1 MSHVIPE
8 SWSVQSAVMGLIVLV
23 GLLAL
28 VLLIWMRNRKA
39 LEQMTLAI
47 EALGEGQPMRRVQ
60 AQMAGASEQLADRIN
75 RAGVDL
81 SSRIAQL
88 KDDRRKLDAVLSAM
102 NEGVL
107 AVDARQ
113 RLLFAN
119 PTAQR
124 MFQIAG
130 NSDGRLVAELVRS
143 PLIQMAV
150 ETTLAGRSAYRAE
163 LTLAGRNPLAS
174 DQERII
180 AVHGTPLPGSPPSG
194 AVFVLHDVT
203 DLRRLERMRQ
213 DFVANASHELKT
225 PLAAIKVN
233 TETLLDWGLH
243 DDSVNVTLLNQINEQ
258 VDRLDNLVQDML
270 RLARLESGQEPF
282 QFELMALGPVVRES
296 IESHEAR
303 ARARNQTL
311 VAEVDDLDDS
321 VRVRAAEEAVR
332 QILDNLIDN
341 AIKYTPEGGSIRVST
356 WANDQRVTISVTD
369 SGSGIPRDDI
379 PRIFERF
386 YRVDKARSRSQGGTG
401 LGLAIVKHL
410 IQSLDGE
417 ISVESIVGT
426 GSTFT
431 VRLPRPP
438 GS

>member
-1 MSHVIPE
+1 MPE
-8 SWSVQSAVMGLIVLV
+8 SLSVQSSVMGLIVLGGV
-23 GLLAL
+23 ASL
-28 VLLIWMRNRKA
+28 VFFLWFQSRKA
-39 LEQMTLAI
+39 LEQMTKAV
-47 EALGEGQPMRRVQ
+47 EALVNDQPMSRVR
-60 AQMAGASEQLADRIN
+60 AQVAGASERLAEQFN
-75 RAGVDL
+75 RAGVEL
-81 SSRIAQL
+81 TRRIANL
-88 KDDRRKLDAVLSAM
+88 EDDRRKLDAMLSAM
-102 NEGVL
+102 SEGVL

-124 MFQIAG
+124 MFQIADD
-130 NSDGRLVAELVRS
+130 SDGRLVAELVRS
-143 PLIQMAV
+143 PQIQMAV
-150 ETTLAGRSAYRAE
+150 ETTLASRSAYRAE
-163 LTLAGRNPLAS
+163 LSLAGRNPLAS
-174 DQERII
+174 DQERIVS
-180 AVHGTPLPGSPPSG
+180 VHGTPLPGSPPSG

-243 DDSVNVTLLNQINEQ
+243 DASVNVTLLNQINEQ

-270 RLARLESGQEPF
+270 RLARLESGQQPF
-282 QFELMALGPVVRES
+282 QFEPMALGPIVREC

-303 ARARNQTL
+303 ARASGL
-311 VAEVDDLDDS
+311 SLIAELDELDPS
-321 VRVRAAEEAVR
+321 ICVRAAEEAVR
-332 QILDNLIDN
+332 QVLDNLIDN

-356 WANDQRVTISVTD
+356 WTNEQRVTLSVTD

-386 YRVDKARSRSQGGTG
+386 YRVDRARSRAQGGTG

-410 IQSLDGE
+410 VQSLGGE
-417 ISVESIVGT
+417 VSVESIVGT

-431 VRLPRPP
+431 VRLPRHLGP
-438 GS
+438 

>member
-1 MSHVIPE
+1 MRSE
-8 SWSVQSAVMGLIVLV
+8 YWSVLGVLV
-23 GLLAL
+23 GLAALAGL
-28 VLLIWMRNRKA
+28 VASASRARRQSRGA
-39 LEQMTLAI
+39 LEQLTRAV
-47 EALGEGQPMRRVQ
+47 EALVAGQPMPLLPGRLSGVSGRF
-60 AQMAGASEQLADRIN
+60 ADRIS
-75 RAGVDL
+75 RAGVEL
-81 SSRIAQL
+81 SSRIDRL
-88 KDDRRKLDAVLSAM
+88 EDDRRKLDAVLSAM

-130 NSDGRLVAELVRS
+130 DSEGRLVAELVRS

-150 ETTLAGRSAYRAE
+150 ESTLASRGAYRAE
-163 LTLAGRNPLAS
+163 IGLAGRNPLAS
-174 DQERII
+174 DQERTIS
-180 AVHGTPLPGSPPSG
+180 VHGTPLPGSPPSG

-270 RLARLESGQEPF
+270 RLARLESGQQPF
-282 QFELMALGPVVRES
+282 QFEPMALGPVVREC

-303 ARARNQTL
+303 ANARDQSL
-311 VAEVDDLDDS
+311 VAELEDLDDS

-341 AIKYTPEGGSIRVST
+341 AIKYTPEGGSIRVAT
-356 WANDQRVTISVTD
+356 RANAQRVTISVTD

-410 IQSLDGE
+410 VQSLDGE
-417 ISVESIVGT
+417 VGVESIVGT

-431 VRLPRPP
+431 VRFPRHP
-438 GS
+438 GP